1 MVPRKRN
8 GKYMEKKITIG
19 VLLLVVLI
27 IINAVIVGVLVFFI
41 QDIREPK
48 IDVEFNL
55 SQITTDEMRFTARIS
70 MKNDNQF
77 DLLIKNL
84 NIIGKTTDGSIILD
98 IEFIGGSI
106 AAKQQRMFTTNETAS
121 FSGNFSSKIYGS
133 IKGIFGVTLAGI
145 FEKTIPFQI
154 NITASFQDLFNNI
167 STPKL
172 SLLAEVTEITGE
184 GVLFQGI
191 VNVENPNFFE
201 MSLENFTTSVETEK
215 GESVGVISKLQGK
228 ILPNATSQFLFNGTL
243 FYDALNA
250 KILIIRFKGNAGVH
264 VMGIDKTIE
273 LSTMAQLPIPDI
285 KELLLHNESL
295 GITISLDVKVRVRG
309 FLTTIGLTLY
319 NPSKLPLQANDLIC
333 RIYGLTGGYQK
344 MIAQKSMG
352 PTSVELI
359 EVDHIEA
366 QLLIPYIKIF
376 TSGMKKIF
384 PDWFVIQIEGNFS
397 LVGVNQSIP
406 VFINATINPHFLR
419 S

>member
-1 MVPRKRN
+1 
-8 GKYMEKKITIG
+8 MEKKTIG

-27 IINAVIVGVLVFFI
+27 IINAVIGGVLVFFI

-55 SQITTDEMRFTARIS
+55 SQLTTDEMRFTARIS
-70 MKNDNQF
+70 MENDNQF

-84 NIIGKTTDGSIILD
+84 NIIGKTTDGIIILD
-98 IEFIGGSI
+98 IEFTGGRI
-106 AAKQQRMFTTNETAS
+106 AAKQQRMFSTNETVS
-121 FSGNFSSKIYGS
+121 FSGDLSSKIYGS
-133 IKGIFGVTLAGI
+133 IQGIFGVNLAGV

-167 STPKL
+167 SSPKL
-172 SLLAEVTEITGE
+172 SLLAEVTEITKDGA
-184 GVLFQGI
+184 LFQGMI
-191 VNVENPNFFE
+191 SVENPNFFE
-201 MSLENFTTSVETEK
+201 MSLENFTTRVETEK
-215 GESVGVISKLQGK
+215 GESVGEISKIQGK

-243 FYDALNA
+243 SYDALNA
-250 KILIIRFKGNAGVH
+250 KILILRFRGNAGIH

-285 KELLLHNESL
+285 KELLFHNKSL

-319 NPSKLPLQANDLIC
+319 NPSKIPLQANDLLC
-333 RIYGLTGGYQK
+333 SIYGLTGGHEK
-344 MIAQKSMG
+344 MIAQKSME
-352 PTSVELI
+352 PTSVEPI
-359 EVDHIEA
+359 EVDYLEA
-366 QLLIPYIKIF
+366 QLLVPYIKIF
-376 TSGMKKIF
+376 TSGTKKIF
-384 PDWFVIQIEGNFS
+384 PDWFVIEIEGNFS

-406 VFINATINPHFLR
+406 VSINATINPHLLR

>member
-1 MVPRKRN
+1 
-8 GKYMEKKITIG
+8 MEKKITIG

-27 IINAVIVGVLVFFI
+27 IINAVIGGVIVFFI

-70 MKNDNQF
+70 MENDNQF

-84 NIIGKTTDGSIILD
+84 NIIGKTTDGIIILD
-98 IEFIGGSI
+98 IEFIGGRI
-106 AAKQQRMFTTNETAS
+106 AAKQQRMFTTNETVS
-121 FSGNFSSKIYGS
+121 FSGDLSSKIYGS
-133 IKGIFGVTLAGI
+133 IQGIFGVNLAGI

-167 STPKL
+167 SSPKL
-172 SLLAEVTEITGE
+172 SLLAEVTEITKD

-201 MSLENFTTSVETEK
+201 MSLENFTTRVETEK
-215 GESVGVISKLQGK
+215 GESVGEISKLQGK
-228 ILPNATSQFLFNGTL
+228 ILPNATSQFAFNGTL
-243 FYDALNA
+243 SYDALNA
-250 KILIIRFKGNAGVH
+250 KILILRFRGNAGIH
-264 VMGIDKTIE
+264 LMGIDKTIE
-273 LSTMAQLPIPDI
+273 LSTMTQLPIPDI
-285 KELLLHNESL
+285 KELLFHNESL

-319 NPSKLPLQANDLIC
+319 NPSKIPLQANDLLC
-333 RIYGLTGGYQK
+333 SIYGLTGGHQK
-344 MIAQKSMG
+344 MIAQKSME
-352 PTSVELI
+352 PTSVEPI
-359 EVDHIEA
+359 EVDYLEA
-366 QLLIPYIKIF
+366 QLLVPYIKIF
-376 TSGMKKIF
+376 TSGAKKIF

-406 VFINATINPHFLR
+406 VSINATINPHLLR